1 MFSIIAI
8 SVAEAFK
15 TLRNNILHTL
25 LSTLGILIG
34 VGALVSILAL
44 GDGMERFGREQIKS
58 STDLDRMMVL
68 TKTSTEVDG
77 VRIKRDSFQVI
88 GLKQLDSLNALF
100 AQRGTVV
107 MTYDFR
113 DFVSLDTAKRG
124 AYCVAATPGFIESK
138 NIVQYGRAI
147 TQEDINRR
155 DSVVV
160 INHTLA
166 TRLKSHLPPD
176 QLIGQHIRIKNM
188 QLRVVGVLE
197 QKAEENPALVYPISL
212 QNEADFKE
220 EPPMLMVSAH
230 KAEELL
236 QMKADMEAWLNR
248 NFSNV
253 KENFEVFTR
262 ESYLKELGKIIGV
275 FKAVMGLIVGISI
288 IVGGIGIMNVLLMSV
303 TERTREIGI
312 RKAIG
317 AKRKFIALQF
327 LAEALVISL
336 LGTLMGTLLGLLIC
350 AIASPIISS
359 QINAKFT
366 AMIGTSS
373 ALTITLVAIIIGI
386 IFGVFPAMKAARLS
400 PIEAMRHE
408 N

>member
-58 STDLDRMMVL
+58 STDLDRMMVVS
-68 TKTSTEVDG
+68 KTSTEVDG
-77 VRIKRDSFQVI
+77 VVIPRDSFLYI
-88 GLKQLDSLNALF
+88 SPKYLDSLNALF
-100 AQRGTVV
+100 GQSGVVV

-113 DFVSLDTAKRG
+113 DFVTLDTARRG

-138 NIVQYGRAI
+138 NIVQFGRAI

-160 INHTLA
+160 INHALA
-166 TRLKSHLPPD
+166 TRLKSHLTPD
-176 QLIGQHIRIKNM
+176 QLIGQMIHVKNM
-188 QLRVVGVLE
+188 QLKIVGVLE
-197 QKAEENPALVYPISL
+197 QKPEENPALAYPISL
-212 QNEADFKE
+212 QAEADYKK
-220 EPPMLMVSAH
+220 EPPVLSISAH

-236 QMKADMEAWLNR
+236 QMKTAMEAWLNR

-262 ESYLKELGKIIGV
+262 ESYLKELSKGIGV

-327 LAEALVISL
+327 LAEALAISL
-336 LGTLMGTLLGLLIC
+336 LGTLLGTLLGLLIC
-350 AIASPIISS
+350 AIASPIISN
-359 QINAKFT
+359 QLNTKFT

-373 ALTITLVAIIIGI
+373 ALTITFVAIIIGVV
-386 IFGVFPAMKAARLS
+386 FGVFPAMKAARLS

>member
-15 TLRNNILHTL
+15 TLRNNLLHTL

-34 VGALVSILAL
+34 VGALVTILAL

-58 STDLDRMMVL
+58 STDLDRMMVVS
-68 TKTSTEVDG
+68 KTNIEVDG
-77 VRIKRDSFQVI
+77 VRIQRDSFQYI
-88 GLKQLDSLNALF
+88 GPKYLDSLNALF
-100 AQRGTVV
+100 GKRGVVV
-107 MTYDFR
+107 MTYDYR

-138 NIVQYGRAI
+138 NIVQHGRAL

-160 INHTLA
+160 INHALA
-166 TRLKSHLPPD
+166 TRLKSNVPPE
-176 QLIGQHIRIKNM
+176 QLIGQRISVKNM
-188 QLRVVGVLE
+188 QLKVVGVLE
-197 QKAEENPALVYPISL
+197 QKPEENPSLVYPISL
-212 QNEADFKE
+212 QTEADYKK
-220 EPPMLMVSAH
+220 EPPVLSISAH

-236 QMKADMEAWLNR
+236 QMKTEMEGWLNR

-262 ESYLKELGKIIGV
+262 ESYLKELNKIIAA
-275 FKAVMGLIVGISI
+275 FKAFMGMIVGISI

-327 LAEALVISL
+327 LAEALAISL

-350 AIASPIISS
+350 AIASPIISEEV
-359 QINAKFT
+359 NAKFT
-366 AMIGTSS
+366 AMIGIDS
-373 ALTITLVAIIIGI
+373 ALTITLVAIIIGVV
-386 IFGVFPAMKAARLS
+386 FGVFPAMKAARLS

>member
-15 TLRNNILHTL
+15 TLRNNLLHTL

-34 VGALVSILAL
+34 VGALVTILAL

-58 STDLDRMMVL
+58 STDLDRMMVIS
-68 TKTSTEVDG
+68 KTNIEVDG
-77 VRIKRDSFQVI
+77 VRIQRDSFKYI
-88 GLKQLDSLNALF
+88 GPKYLDSLNALF
-100 AQRGTVV
+100 GKRGVVV
-107 MTYDFR
+107 MTYDYR

-138 NIVQYGRAI
+138 NIVQYGRAL

-160 INHTLA
+160 INHALA
-166 TRLKSHLPPD
+166 TRLKSNVPPE
-176 QLIGQHIRIKNM
+176 QLIGQRISVKNM
-188 QLRVVGVLE
+188 QLKVVGVLE
-197 QKAEENPALVYPISL
+197 QKPEENPSLVYPISL
-212 QNEADFKE
+212 QAEADYQK
-220 EPPMLMVSAH
+220 EPPLLSISAH

-236 QMKADMEAWLNR
+236 QMKTEMEGWLNR

-262 ESYLKELGKIIGV
+262 ESYLKELNKIIAA
-275 FKAVMGLIVGISI
+275 FKAFMGMIVGISI

-327 LAEALVISL
+327 LAEALAISL

-350 AIASPIISS
+350 AIASPIISEEV
-359 QINAKFT
+359 NAKFT
-366 AMIGTSS
+366 AMIGMDS
-373 ALTITLVAIIIGI
+373 ALTITLVAIIIGVV
-386 IFGVFPAMKAARLS
+386 FGVFPAMKAARLS